1 MDDWMKDPNLS
12 GISAEKLQMLQSM
25 ASMGNGKGPNELLPI
40 LMAAANTSREK
51 GMQFSDAEMDLII
64 QVMKSS
70 RSPEEAAKIDR
81 MLQMLKLMKQRRI
94 LKRSNIRRCFYTF
107 ERMCVQAHSW
117 DLFEFYSVSRMQLRS
132 RVRAFTTAC
141 SRIFVRLPRN

>member
-12 GISAEKLQMLQSM
+12 GIPAEKLQMLQSM

-64 QVMKSS
+64 QVMKSN
-70 RSPEEAAKIDR
+70 RSPEEVAKIDR
-81 MLQMLKLMKQRRI
+81 MLQMLKL
-94 LKRSNIRRCFYTF
+94 LKR
-107 ERMCVQAHSW
+107 
-117 DLFEFYSVSRMQLRS
+117 
-132 RVRAFTTAC
+132 
-141 SRIFVRLPRN
+141 